1 MRNSC
6 AAEHTDHGEHRR
18 NARTIV
24 GDSRA
29 IQAAALLPDVQ
40 RRRRRKDRINMRAES
55 NETAPIAG
63 TNAEHVANLV
73 HLHFGEPEFAKA
85 VGQPGAA
92 RRLSEWRCGNPRRLH
107 LPQPKLRSPRAE
119 PVASA
124 PPFPPPAQ
132 PPHPSLPRAS
142 PTTRS

>member
-40 RRRRRKDRINMRAES
+40 RRRRRKDRINMPPES

-73 HLHFGEPEFAKA
+73 PLHFRHPEFPKPLRH
-85 VGQPGAA
+85 PGA
-92 RRLSEWRCGNPRRLH
+92 
-107 LPQPKLRSPRAE
+107 
-119 PVASA
+119 
-124 PPFPPPAQ
+124 PPPPPAW
-132 PPHPSLPRAS
+132 
-142 PTTRS
+142 T